1 MYIYIYVCV
10 CAVSLSNHLRAVANA
25 SASEQM
31 RGELHKSEI
40 LLRNSRQPL
49 SSF

>member
-1 MYIYIYVCV
+1 MYIYVCV
-10 CAVSLSNHLRAVANA
+10 CAVSPSNHLRAVANA

-31 RGELHKSEI
+31 RAKLHKSEI